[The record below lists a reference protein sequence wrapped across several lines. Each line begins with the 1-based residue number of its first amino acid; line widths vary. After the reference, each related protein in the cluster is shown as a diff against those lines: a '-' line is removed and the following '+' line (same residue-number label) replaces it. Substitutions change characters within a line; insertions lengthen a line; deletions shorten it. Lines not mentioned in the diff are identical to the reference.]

1 MDSQKDRLASRESGE
16 IVRESVSLNNSPS
29 EERTPTKGSSKGRL
43 FPVGYISDLKRGMAW
58 SRDAIKCYSQGP
70 WPLQLLI
77 LTFLQLCTHGLEVHG
92 GGSASAM
99 TKDAPWPALPKGS
112 FLPLVELHLYCHTVA
127 QEAGSM
133 LPRGSLEPRAALF
146 LPGFPTELRTP
157 TRSERIVLFR
167 ATTEES

>member
-1 MDSQKDRLASRESGE
+1 
-16 IVRESVSLNNSPS
+16 
-29 EERTPTKGSSKGRL
+29 
-43 FPVGYISDLKRGMAW
+43 
-58 SRDAIKCYSQGP
+58 
-70 WPLQLLI
+70 
-77 LTFLQLCTHGLEVHG
+77 
-92 GGSASAM
+92 M

-112 FLPLVELHLYCHTVA
+112 FLPLVELHLYCHTAA

-146 LPGFPTELRTP
+146 MPGFPTELRTP